1 MSSSQPPA
9 LVFGGDVTAL
19 AVLRALGR
27 AGVETWVPGQAM
39 PLVRRSRYHRVAP
52 GAIDDAPSGERL
64 AAYLDG
70 LPWERTVLFP
80 CTDNWAIA
88 LASLPERAAERHRAV
103 VPPLPVL
110 HALVDKAQFGDVT
123 AVHGVPAPR
132 TVRARVPEDLDPVP
146 DEQLCGSFL
155 KPIDS
160 QRFAKRFGVKGLRL
174 RSRAQATELLG
185 QMAEAGHE
193 VVLQELIPG
202 PPEAHVFVDGYVD
215 RQGEMWGCL
224 ARRRLR
230 TFPPPF
236 GNSTLSETTPREE
249 IAPAIESLRRLFAGL
264 GFRGLFDAEFKRD
277 QRDGAFKVIEVNGR
291 PWWQLAL
298 AGASGL
304 DVVGAAYRDAAGL
317 PLPAAAEYRVGCR
330 WVHPVPDVRAW
341 LASRGNPGQ
350 LGRFPLRE
358 WVAAEANAVFAPDDP
373 LPALEEFAA
382 VPRGVLKLGLR
393 LVLGDRRPP
402 LPAPAASEQAG
413 QPLARRLLR

>member
-27 AGVETWVPGQAM
+27 AGVETWVPGQGA
-39 PLVRRSRYHRVAP
+39 PLVRRSHYHRAAP
-52 GAIDDAPSGERL
+52 GAVDDAPNGERL

-103 VPPLPVL
+103 VPPLSAL
-110 HALVDKAQFGDVT
+110 HVLVDKAQFGEVT
-123 AVHGVPAPR
+123 AVGGVPAPR
-132 TVRARVPEDLDPVP
+132 TFRVRVPAELDPIP

-160 QRFAKRFGVKGLRL
+160 QRFAERFGVKGLRL
-174 RSRAQATELLG
+174 DGRAQAAELLG
-185 QMAEAGHE
+185 QVAEAGHE
-193 VVLQELIPG
+193 VVIQEFIPG
-202 PPEAHVFVDGYVD
+202 PPEAHVFLDGYVD
-215 RQGEMWGCL
+215 RQGGMWGCL

-230 TFPPPF
+230 MFPPPF
-236 GNSTLSETTPREE
+236 GNSTLSETTPKEE
-249 IAPAIESLRRLFAGL
+249 VAPAIESLRQLFTAL

-277 QRDGAFKVIEVNGR
+277 ERDGAFKVIEINGR

-330 WVHPVPDVRAW
+330 WVHPVPDARAW
-341 LASRGNPGQ
+341 LATRGNPGR

-358 WVAAEANAVFAPDDP
+358 WVAAEANAVFARDDP
-373 LPALEEFAA
+373 LPGLGELAG
-382 VPRGVLKLGLR
+382 VPRGALKLGLR
-393 LVLGDRRPP
+393 RVLGDRRPP
-402 LPAPAASEQAG
+402 LPTPAAAAEAAQPPP
-413 QPLARRLLR
+413 PLAS